1 MSRFSSFCIVAVLC
15 AALGLTAAP
24 AGAWGSAT
32 HAYLAAHTG
41 RTSLLFERNEI
52 YGATLPDVFNYSF
65 DLPPETLALALS
77 LTHDDP
83 GRMWAAARTP
93 LAKAGAFGYMSHS
106 DAWGADFTAHHDGA
120 WLDGD
125 GYVVEKARVLGPML
139 KPQLAGLGLSDQ
151 DLVDVAHVIIE
162 ASTDV
167 MLKRLDPAI
176 GARLTA
182 SALLRG
188 DEVRR
193 LLLRSYAEDL
203 APAVG
208 GEEAARL
215 LLTRTEAAF
224 RNTMVSYGQALMQ
237 DEATATHLLA
247 EQLASFA
254 RGYLAAK
261 GVSLPEGLDLT
272 PLVQQAMQGAM
283 VVCADFPYELAAT
296 VAAVRAELAAHEIR
310 Y

>member
-1 MSRFSSFCIVAVLC
+1 VAVLS
-15 AALGLTAAP
+15 AALGLAAAP

-32 HAYLAAHTG
+32 HAYVANHTG
-41 RTSLLFERNEI
+41 RRNLLLERNEI

-65 DLPPETLALALS
+65 DLPPETLGLALS

-83 GRMWAAARTP
+83 GRMWSAARSP
-93 LAKAGAFGYMSHS
+93 LAKAGAAGYMSHS
-106 DAWGADFTAHHDGA
+106 DAWGADFTAHHQGA
-120 WLDGD
+120 WLPGD
-125 GYVVEKARVLGPML
+125 GYVVEKARILAPAL
-139 KPQLAGLGLSDQ
+139 APQLAPLGLSEQ
-151 DLVDVAHVIIE
+151 DMLEVAHVIVE

-167 MLKRLDPAI
+167 MLKKLDPAI

-182 SALLRG
+182 AALLRG

-193 LLLRSYAEDL
+193 LLVRTYAEDL

-208 GEEAARL
+208 GEEAARVL
-215 LLTRTEAAF
+215 LARTEAAF

-237 DEATATHLLA
+237 DEATARHLLA
-247 EQLASFA
+247 DQLASFA

-261 GVSLPEGLDLT
+261 GITLPDGLDLT
-272 PLVQQAMQGAM
+272 PLVEQAMQAAS
-283 VVCADFPYELAAT
+283 VVCADFPLELAAT
-296 VAAVRAELAAHEIR
+296 VAAVRAQLAAHQIR